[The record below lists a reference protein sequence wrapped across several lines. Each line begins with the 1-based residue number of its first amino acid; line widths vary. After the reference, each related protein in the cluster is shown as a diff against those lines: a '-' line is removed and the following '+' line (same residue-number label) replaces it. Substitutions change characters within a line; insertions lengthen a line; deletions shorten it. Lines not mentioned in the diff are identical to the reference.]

1 MGFQV
6 LTGQS
11 FLVYLLGL
19 FLGHMYIVIK
29 DIYVPRYR
37 KDYLPT
43 PDFLYLFLFIGSK
56 RWWYSRGGVGP
67 EVRQGGENRGPGAFG
82 GIGVRLG

>member
-29 DIYVPRYR
+29 DIYVPRYH

-43 PDFLYLFLFIGSK
+43 PDFLYLFFIYRIAK
-56 RWWYSRGGVGP
+56 D
-67 EVRQGGENRGPGAFG
+67 G
-82 GIGVRLG
+82 GIQGVE